1 MTAPEAD
8 RQNVIA
14 AIQAAAMIEHYDV
27 AIDIATAA
35 GVHDVCVG
43 CGWVCIPGAATV
55 FILSVGSMT
64 PVTAC
69 GSCDVKIEQWLNK
82 RRVRWSPKVRI
93 QRVQ

>member
-1 MTAPEAD
+1 
-8 RQNVIA
+8 
-14 AIQAAAMIEHYDV
+14 MIEHYDV

-43 CGWVCIPGAATV
+43 CGRVCFPGPALV
-55 FILSVGSMT
+55 HGRFILSVGSMT
-64 PVTAC
+64 PATAC
-69 GSCDVKIEQWLNK
+69 GKCCDKIEKLLSG